1 MQVEQTTGTLIL
13 TTDAD
18 CRIGPGWVA
27 AMESYHRETG
37 KVFIA
42 GPVTY
47 FPDTTLLGFQ
57 TMDFM
62 TLVGIAAASIRN
74 GFYNLCNGANLGY
87 TREAFLAV
95 DGYDQADHTPVVMT

>member
-1 MQVEQTTGTLIL
+1 MLIVAL
-13 TTDAD
+13 V
-18 CRIGPGWVA
+18 RVGWQRWNLIIGKQ
-27 AMESYHRETG
+27 E

-47 FPDTTLLGFQ
+47 FPDTTLLGKFQ

-74 GFYNLCNGANLGY
+74 GFYTL
-87 TREAFLAV
+87 
-95 DGYDQADHTPVVMT
+95 